1 MRHQRQK
8 RKSVVTILETPFKGQ
23 KMKLTNEQ
31 LRQMIKEE
39 LESVMVD
46 EGMLDTIKSKLGFG
60 AKPEVDKDAERLEK
74 LDHYV
79 NKPLELGLLG
89 TMTRAFA
96 AGETMAHAKAKH
108 PEKAE
113 EVRRAINAVVDT
125 GGRNQKDFD
134 EGYSSYQ
141 QRFGNK

>member
-1 MRHQRQK
+1 
-8 RKSVVTILETPFKGQ
+8 
-23 KMKLTNEQ
+23 MKLTNEQ

-60 AKPEVDKDAERLEK
+60 AKPEVDKDAERLER
-74 LDHYV
+74 LDFYV
-79 NKPLELGLLG
+79 DNPLQLGRLG

-96 AGETMAHAKAKH
+96 AGEVTAHAKAKH
-108 PEKAE
+108 PEKSE

-125 GGRNQKDFD
+125 GGPNQDRFEAGK
-134 EGYSSYQ
+134 SSYQ
-141 QRFGNK
+141 ERFGNK

>member
-1 MRHQRQK
+1 
-8 RKSVVTILETPFKGQ
+8 
-23 KMKLTNEQ
+23 MKLTNEQ

-79 NKPLELGLLG
+79 NNPRLIGGLG
-89 TMTRAFA
+89 TMSRAKA
-96 AGETMAHAKAKH
+96 AGEVVAHAEAKH

-113 EVRRAINAVVDT
+113 EVRRALIGYT
-125 GGRNQKDFD
+125 LGRGAQENFD